1 MVSPGGHPQNSAKF
15 QPRYTEGMKIQ
26 AIPSTLLGENAY
38 VVHSEGASDAL
49 VIDPGYGTADPIH
62 DYLARHQLEVANVL
76 LTHGHPDHVW
86 DCAEFDVPVWIP
98 APDVARLDNPLAWLP
113 PVFDFGSEWHKP
125 RDIRTLPVDTVELIE
140 GIPMLSVPAPGHTA
154 GSSFILFTIPAGEAL
169 EGNLTF
175 PTAVDADRDVALA
188 QPIALSGDVVFAGS
202 VGRTDF
208 PGGDETQMRHTLR
221 TLANA
226 IDPATWLLP
235 GHGAP
240 TVWGDEQ
247 RSNPYVIRAKQLG

>member
-1 MVSPGGHPQNSAKF
+1 M
-15 QPRYTEGMKIQ
+15 RIDIIT
-26 AIPSTLLGENAY
+26 STLLDEKCY
-38 VVHSEGASDAL
+38 VISTPAHSTAL
-49 VIDPGYGTADPIH
+49 IVDPGAGTAERVRTYLSDH
-62 DYLARHQLEVANVL
+62 DLTAGAVL
-76 LTHGHPDHVW
+76 LTHGHADHVW

-125 RDIRTLPVDTVELIE
+125 RDIRTLPVDTVELID

-175 PTAVDADRDVALA
+175 PTAVDADRDVTLA